1 MRTTL
6 LLVVL
11 TCILSVFG
19 QAHAQAPSEA
29 AISDYLKGHP
39 DDLSGLK
46 RTESHSGYDEYNF
59 NTAVDIDKLTR
70 TKGKL
75 YSSKEDVMK
84 VLSGG
89 IKNPTGQKEL
99 WKEGL
104 MFSGVEPMP
113 WLKSAANWFPRTETL
128 QPDEMRII
136 FMGSAPLIR
145 PGQMN
150 TSIFVETGN
159 GDNFIFDLGEGSIAN
174 YIASGIS
181 LNELTKVFITHL
193 HVDHFGSLPYLYE
206 FGGWNGRWHEPLTVY
221 GPSGAKEEYGTKW
234 MVDGMLKMLNWHT
247 DAFDVFPAGHQI
259 RVVEFD
265 FKDDGGVIYEKDGIT
280 VKHWRRSHA
289 KDGASG

>member
-1 MRTTL
+1 MLIGFYFGREKAGSLDGGVVMRTRIL
-6 LLVVL
+6 AVVV

-19 QAHAQAPSEA
+19 HAHAQAPSEA
-29 AISDYLKGHP
+29 VISDYLKGHP
-39 DDLSGLK
+39 DDLSGLR
-46 RTESHSGYDEYNF
+46 RTESHSGYDQYNF
-59 NTAVDIDKLTR
+59 NTAVDADKLTR

-89 IKNPTGQKEL
+89 IKNPTGQQEL

-113 WLKSAANWFPRTETL
+113 WLKSAANWFPRTENL

-150 TSIFVETGN
+150 TSIYVETGN

-174 YIASGIS
+174 YIAAGVS

-221 GPSGAKEEYGTKW
+221 GPSGAKEEFGTNGW
-234 MVDGMLKMLNWHT
+234 WT
-247 DAFDVFPAGHQI
+247 AC
-259 RVVEFD
+259 
-265 FKDDGGVIYEKDGIT
+265 
-280 VKHWRRSHA
+280 
-289 KDGASG
+289 SGC